1 MKKINLINMIIDY
14 ILVILLVI
22 LSLFKGGFY
31 KSDILLVSIIVSI
44 VALIKIIFLICY
56 NIKNKSYSIDVIS
69 VLLLLLSFSY
79 LLPIIFNNYSDLND
93 SIYESIRYFGL
104 YFVYTIVK
112 NSDNKKIYIY
122 TIIAITLL
130 QCVLSVDAVGNRYL
144 ENFLTNIDSGYL
156 DRDYTRMSGTLQYA
170 NVLAILCLI
179 SAIFTNHFVQKEKNI
194 VINSLLYVIMFI
206 LLSTIILTG
215 CRAVILLCII
225 LAIIYFVVNRKNI
238 VNNILMYLPLAV
250 IIGIYTSL
258 MYKNMLSTNVYIIFF
273 ICTFLTIFY
282 RIIFL
287 KIYNLYINKYKD
299 ILKGK
304 IKIRKEYKLTLCFFL
319 LILIVVYCINAITY
333 TRPLI
338 ITDTDKIDSKCLIL
352 NSVNENYNIITFN
365 IRGNSDVRYSIKLN
379 SVDKE
384 SKEKEIKTFNY
395 YDNVSGN
402 FKYEFNLD
410 KNIKYL
416 KMYIKCDKGEITLN
430 NLYLND
436 KKQKL
441 DYLFIPNEI
450 INRFNDL
457 FTGSTSTS
465 DRITYYIDALK
476 ITTKSIKNFVI
487 GTGGEGFNNIYDQI
501 KTKEYSSTEV
511 HSSFLQ
517 IFVETG
523 AIGFS
528 IVILLLVYGVINSK
542 NNYIKI
548 AYIIFVLHSFV
559 DLNFSYMF
567 VIYVFGILLA
577 SLEIKYKKGNK
588 NLHNGKYIFCITYIL
603 GVIFAIFTAIISFR
617 AWFALYMSIPKYEEE
632 SLNLA
637 LQANVVNKNEKRVM
651 LDPYEFNYRKSMTKE
666 YFTYLDLLCNESIN
680 DHEKKNMLGKEI
692 ENIIDNIC
700 LNAKE
705 ILNNNKYNKSQI
717 MYACESYLGTI
728 YYIRKFYTNDYDL
741 NKKCDENLN
750 IVQEKLNKVKEM
762 NKNEDVLIQNIE
774 NMLKRYK
781 VVN

>member
-1 MKKINLINMIIDY
+1 MKKINLINTIIDY
-14 ILVILLVI
+14 ILIILLVI

-44 VALIKIIFLICY
+44 IALIKIIFLICE

-79 LLPIIFNNYSDLND
+79 LVPIIFNNYSDLND
-93 SIYESIRYFGL
+93 SIYDSIRYFGL

-112 NSDNKKIYIY
+112 NSDNKKKYIY
-122 TIIAITLL
+122 AIIAITLL

-144 ENFLTNIDSGYL
+144 EVFLTNIDSGYL

-215 CRAVILLCII
+215 CRAVILICII
-225 LAIIYFVVNRKNI
+225 LTITYFIINRKKL
-238 VNNILMYLPLAV
+238 VNNILMYLPLVV

-258 MYKNMLSTNVYIIFF
+258 MYKNMLSTNVYIIFS
-273 ICTFLTIFY
+273 ICIFFTIFY
-282 RIIFL
+282 RLIFL
-287 KIYNLYINKYKD
+287 KIYSLYINKYKN

-319 LILIVVYCINAITY
+319 LILIVVYCIIAITC
-333 TRPLI
+333 TKPLI
-338 ITDTDKIDSKCLIL
+338 ITDTDKINSKCLIL
-352 NSVNENYNIITFN
+352 NSINENYNILIFN
-365 IRGNSDVRYSIKLN
+365 ISGNSDVRYSIKLN

-395 YDNVSGN
+395 YDNVSGK
-402 FKYEFNLD
+402 FKYEFNLN

-476 ITTKSIKNFVI
+476 ITTKNLKNFVI

-523 AIGFS
+523 VIGFS
-528 IVILLLVYGVINSK
+528 IVILVLVYGVINSK
-542 NNYIKI
+542 NNYIKV
-548 AYIIFVLHSFV
+548 AYIIFALHSFV

-577 SLEIKYKKGNK
+577 SLEIKNNKGNK
-588 NLHNGKYIFCITYIL
+588 NLYNCKYIFCITYML
-603 GVIFAIFTAIISFR
+603 GVIFTIFTAIISFR
-617 AWFALYMSIPKYEEE
+617 AWCALYMSIPKYEEE

-637 LQANVVNKNEKRVM
+637 LQANVVSKNEKRVM
-651 LDPYEFNYRKSMTKE
+651 LDPYEFNYRKSMAKE
-666 YFTYLDLLCNESIN
+666 YFTYLDLLCNESTN
-680 DHEKKNMLGKEI
+680 DHEKKNILDEEI
-692 ENIIDNIC
+692 ENIIDNIF
-700 LNAKE
+700 LNAKD

-717 MYACESYLGTI
+717 TYACESYLDTI
-728 YYIRKFYTNDYDL
+728 YYIRKVYTNDYNM
-741 NKKCDENLN
+741 NKKCDENLK
-750 IVQEKLNKVKEM
+750 IMLEKLNKVKM
-762 NKNEDVLIQNIE
+762 NKNEDVLFQNIE
-774 NMLKRYK
+774 SMLKSTK
-781 VVN
+781 W